1 MFPNA
6 VAEGHVVFMIYQ
18 FMQQVGAVIGYVLPL
33 FFPLE
38 TNDTQM
44 CVLLAQAFAIAPM
57 LPQYSRSYHTTT
69 MNQTTKFDRADTYMP
84 AFLGWHG

>member
-1 MFPNA
+1 M
-6 VAEGHVVFMIYQ
+6 FMIYQ

-44 CVLLAQAFAIAPM
+44 CVLLAQAF
-57 LPQYSRSYHTTT
+57 
-69 MNQTTKFDRADTYMP
+69 
-84 AFLGWHG
+84 